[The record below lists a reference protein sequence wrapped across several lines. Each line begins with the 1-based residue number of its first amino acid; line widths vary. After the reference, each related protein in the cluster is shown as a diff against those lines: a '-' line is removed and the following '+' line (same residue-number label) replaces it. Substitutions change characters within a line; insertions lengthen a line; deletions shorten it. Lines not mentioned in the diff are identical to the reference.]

1 MNFSVQ
7 DLDADEFLS
16 GNYLDDILRAEK
28 EEKEHDT
35 SKKNSSRE
43 SREGQVNI
51 DEDGEMSDD
60 GGSDSDGCV
69 VDGDD
74 LEGRGSSG
82 EEENSSSS
90 SPLEEEEDEIA
101 SHGRELRDLS
111 SIDPE
116 FHKFLQSEE
125 PELLRIGD
133 PELQADEYDTKNG
146 STEKGEEYVKKKIE
160 EEKDRQQ
167 QKVLSW
173 KLFREFQQ
181 AAFIKK
187 TLKGLKQ
194 LLAAFHSICAEEEDN
209 DKNKVGRGKKQG
221 GGRPG

>member
-1 MNFSVQ
+1 MVNFRVQ

-16 GNYLDDILRAEK
+16 GNYVDDILGAEN
-28 EEKEHDT
+28 EEKEYDK
-35 SKKNSSRE
+35 SKRTRICE
-43 SREGQVNI
+43 LREGQVNI
-51 DEDGEMSDD
+51 DEEGEMSDD
-60 GGSDSDGCV
+60 DGGSDGCV
-69 VDGDD
+69 VGGDD
-74 LEGRGSSG
+74 LEGRASG
-82 EEENSSSS
+82 EDESSSS

-133 PELQADEYDTKNG
+133 PELQVDEDDNEDVLAEEGEGNG
-146 STEKGEEYVKKKIE
+146 KKKIE
-160 EEKDRQQ
+160 EQKYRQQ

-187 TLKGLKQ
+187 TVKGLKQ

-209 DKNKVGRGKKQG
+209 DKNKGGGRKKQG
-221 GGRPG
+221 GRPG